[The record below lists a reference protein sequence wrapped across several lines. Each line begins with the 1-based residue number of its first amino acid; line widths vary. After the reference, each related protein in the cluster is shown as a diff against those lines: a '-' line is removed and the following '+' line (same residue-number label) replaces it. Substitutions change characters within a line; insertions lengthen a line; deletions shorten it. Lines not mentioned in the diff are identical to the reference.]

1 MHIKKNTFLLI
12 LLIISNIAYPDNKI
26 PQNTIN
32 WILDRDHIQ
41 KPRGGNTNGLPTEID
56 VSVSKYFTK
65 LQNLS
70 NKKDKD
76 RHAILSMI
84 GEYRANFEFT
94 EMYGA
99 PTDYPLDIPY
109 KSWGTEIVL
118 PISNIE
124 NMISLQ
130 HILVM
135 YMQNKDGEVQGPYVQ
150 KHWRQD
156 WTYEDKNILVFEGD
170 KRWVNENIQNVNGT
184 WSQAVYQVDDSPRYE
199 SYGLW
204 KHEKGVSRWISHIT
218 PRPLPRRE
226 FSVRSDYNLISAIN
240 KISVMEWGWVMEEIN
255 DKIQTPDTYI
265 GSEYGVARYQKI
277 KNYNFQPA
285 YDYWDETKDYWN
297 IVREAWSKILL
308 NNDRICLKDKVND
321 NPLYIYKFNYAE
333 EFKTKKSLIES
344 YKNINSIINKFIDE
358 TC

>member
-12 LLIISNIAYPDNKI
+12 LLIISNIAYSDNKI
-26 PQNTIN
+26 PQNTID

-109 KSWGTEIVL
+109 KSWGTEIIL
-118 PISNIE
+118 PISNME

-135 YMQNKDGEVQGPYVQ
+135 YMQNKDGGVQGPYVQ

-204 KHEKGVSRWISHIT
+204 KHEKGVSRWISDIT

-277 KNYNFQPA
+277 QNYNFQPA

-308 NNDRICLKDKVND
+308 NNDRICLKDKVDD

-344 YKNINSIINKFIDE
+344 YKNINSIINKFIDD

>member
-1 MHIKKNTFLLI
+1 MNLKKYSIFIVLLF
-12 LLIISNIAYPDNKI
+12 ISINLYSNEKI
-26 PQNTIN
+26 NQNSID

-41 KPRGGNTNGLPTEID
+41 KPRGGNTNGLPTEVD
-56 VSVSKYFTK
+56 TRVSKYFTK

-70 NKKDKD
+70 DKKDKD

-118 PISNIE
+118 PIINME

-170 KRWVNENIQNVNGT
+170 KKWVNENVKDVNGT
-184 WSQAVYQVDDSPRYE
+184 WSHAVYQVDDSPRYE

-204 KHEKGVSRWISHIT
+204 KHEKGVSRWISDIT

-240 KISVMEWGWVMEEIN
+240 KISVMKWGWVMEEIN
-255 DKIQTPDTYI
+255 DKIKTPDIYI

-277 KNYNFQPA
+277 QNYNFQPA
-285 YDYWDETKDYWN
+285 YDYWNETKDYWN
-297 IVREAWSKILL
+297 IVRETWDKILL
-308 NNDRICLKDKVND
+308 NNYQICLKDKVND
-321 NPLYIYKFNYAE
+321 SPLYIYKFNYAE
-333 EFKTKKSLIES
+333 EFKSKKSLIES

>member
-1 MHIKKNTFLLI
+1 MNLKKYSIFIVLLF
-12 LLIISNIAYPDNKI
+12 ISINLYSNEKI
-26 PQNTIN
+26 NQNSID

-41 KPRGGNTNGLPTEID
+41 KPRGGNTNGLPTEVD
-56 VSVSKYFTK
+56 TRVSKYFTK

-70 NKKDKD
+70 DKKDKD

-118 PISNIE
+118 PIINME

-170 KRWVNENIQNVNGT
+170 KKWVNENVKDVNGT

-204 KHEKGVSRWISHIT
+204 KHEKGVSRWISDIT

-240 KISVMEWGWVMEEIN
+240 KISVMKWGWVMEEIN
-255 DKIQTPDTYI
+255 DKIKTPDIYI

-277 KNYNFQPA
+277 QNYNFQPA
-285 YDYWDETKDYWN
+285 YDYWNETKDYWN
-297 IVREAWSKILL
+297 IVRETWDKILL
-308 NNDRICLKDKVND
+308 NNYQICLKDKVND
-321 NPLYIYKFNYAE
+321 SPLYIYKFNYAE
-333 EFKTKKSLIES
+333 EFKSKKSLIES
-344 YKNINSIINKFIDE
+344 YKNINSIINKFIDK

>member
-1 MHIKKNTFLLI
+1 MNLKKYSIFIVLLF
-12 LLIISNIAYPDNKI
+12 ISINLYSNEKI
-26 PQNTIN
+26 NQNSID

-41 KPRGGNTNGLPTEID
+41 KPRGGITNGLPTEVD
-56 VSVSKYFTK
+56 TRVSKHFTK

-70 NKKDKD
+70 DKKDKD

-99 PTDYPLDIPY
+99 PIDYPLDIPY

-118 PISNIE
+118 PIINME

-170 KRWVNENIQNVNGT
+170 KKWANENVKDVNGT

-204 KHEKGVSRWISHIT
+204 KHEKGVSRWISDIT

-255 DKIQTPDTYI
+255 DKIQTPDIYI

-277 KNYNFQPA
+277 QNYNFQPA

-308 NNDRICLKDKVND
+308 NNDRICLKDKVD
-321 NPLYIYKFNYAE
+321 DSPLYIYKFNYAE

-344 YKNINSIINKFIDE
+344 YKNINSIINKFIDD

>member
-204 KHEKGVSRWISHIT
+204 KHEKGVSRWISDIT

-333 EFKTKKSLIES
+333 EFETKKSLIES

>member
-1 MHIKKNTFLLI
+1 MNLKKYSIFIVLLF
-12 LLIISNIAYPDNKI
+12 ISINLYSNEKI
-26 PQNTIN
+26 NQNSID

-41 KPRGGNTNGLPTEID
+41 KPRGGITNGLPTEVD
-56 VSVSKYFTK
+56 TRVSKHFTK

-70 NKKDKD
+70 EKKDKA

-118 PISNIE
+118 PISNME

-170 KRWVNENIQNVNGT
+170 KKWANENVKDINGT

-204 KHEKGVSRWISHIT
+204 KHEKGVSRWISDIT

-255 DKIQTPDTYI
+255 DKIQTPDIYI

-277 KNYNFQPA
+277 QNYNFQPA

-308 NNDRICLKDKVND
+308 NNDRICLKDKVD
-321 NPLYIYKFNYAE
+321 DSPLYIYKFNYAE

-344 YKNINSIINKFIDE
+344 YKNINSIINKFIDD